1 MNSYVPIALFLSA
14 SLAAVPASWGPPQAI
29 VGSEWSVLSDP
40 LDAGEYAQGP
50 PLAPVVSASVLSN
63 ATIFIGLA
71 AFREQRCGR
80 TVFEAFRRAKFPGRV
95 FVGVVD
101 QLAEGVD
108 QFTCLDDYCRLATQN
123 LTAGRPCPFREH
135 VRVDRRE
142 ARASRGPTLARYHQ
156 QQLLR
161 NETFCLQLDSHSLF
175 ADGWDVALLGDW
187 LSTRN
192 EFAVLSSYIANIDQ
206 IDKQSDEINVGQI
219 VPHICKTQRG
229 GQGMVRNQQATAAR
243 ALARPKLNTLWGA
256 GLSFSKCHAEV
267 VVPYDP
273 HLDHVFDGEEFSR
286 AVRLF
291 TWGYD
296 LYTPHRNRVFH
307 DYTPVSHRWVAADGG
322 GNYTRAIQRL
332 HTLLLGEQPYDPD
345 FDRFGRY
352 GLGKCRTY
360 EQAIAFTGV
369 DPRVGTHSDGA
380 QCGNLTRVPFKVSQ
394 ECDAQAVY
402 ARHLRS
408 IGATPSLDET
418 VSRGKSS
425 SPSSRR
431 SPPPPPPHR
440 WFAQWSF
447 FLVVPLQVFIVIAVM
462 MIMRANFP
470 RPRTRAQL
478 QAASNV

>member
-1 MNSYVPIALFLSA
+1 MNRYLRFALFLSV
-14 SLAAVPASWGPPQAI
+14 SLALPSSLGPPQAI
-29 VGSEWSVLSDP
+29 VGSEWALLSNP
-40 LDAGEYAQGP
+40 LDAGEYALGQP
-50 PLAPVVSASVLSN
+50 VAPVVNEKTLAE

-80 TVFEAFRRAKFPGRV
+80 TVYEAFRRAKFPGRV

-108 QFTCLDDYCRLATQN
+108 QFTCVDDYCRLATQN

-135 VRVDRRE
+135 IRSDRRE
-142 ARASRGPTLARYHQ
+142 ARASRGPTLARYQQ

-161 NETFCLQLDSHSLF
+161 DETFCLQLDSHSLF
-175 ADGWDVALLGDW
+175 ADEWDVALLGDW

-192 EFAVLSSYIANIDQ
+192 EFAVLSSYIANVDQ
-206 IDKQSDEINVGQI
+206 IDKQSDEVNIGQV

-229 GQGMVRNQQATAAR
+229 GHGMVRNQQAAAAR

-322 GNYTRAIQRL
+322 GNFTRAIERL
-332 HTLLLGEQPYDPD
+332 HTLLLSEGGRDPE
-345 FDRFGRY
+345 FDRFGKY
-352 GLGKCRTY
+352 GFGKCRTY

-369 DPRVGTHSDGA
+369 DPRVGKQSEGA
-380 QCGNLTRVPFKVSQ
+380 
-394 ECDAQAVY
+394 
-402 ARHLRS
+402 
-408 IGATPSLDET
+408 
-418 VSRGKSS
+418 
-425 SPSSRR
+425 
-431 SPPPPPPHR
+431 
-440 WFAQWSF
+440 
-447 FLVVPLQVFIVIAVM
+447 
-462 MIMRANFP
+462 
-470 RPRTRAQL
+470 
-478 QAASNV
+478 NVAI